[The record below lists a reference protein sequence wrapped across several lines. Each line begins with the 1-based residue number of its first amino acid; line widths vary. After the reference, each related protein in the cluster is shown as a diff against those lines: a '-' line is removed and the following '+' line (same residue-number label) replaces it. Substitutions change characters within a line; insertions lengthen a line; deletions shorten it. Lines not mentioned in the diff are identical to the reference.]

1 MARLNV
7 NPTRMILT
15 SLKKRLKTAVR
26 GHKLMK
32 DKRDELMK
40 RFIDIARENKVLR
53 DKVEEQIINVYA
65 GFTIANAVMSKE
77 VLEEALMY
85 PKQSVEVKVS
95 YANVMS
101 VEVPVLDFRYKNADS
116 SDIYPYGFANTSGE
130 LDGSIKNLSEV
141 FPVMLEL
148 AAMEKKV
155 ALLAEEIEKT
165 RRRVNALEYVM
176 IPQLQET
183 IKYIRMKLDENE
195 RGNQTR
201 LMKVK
206 DMMLKQAILEKQA
219 ATEEA
224 LQQYASH

>member
-1 MARLNV
+1 
-7 NPTRMILT
+7 MILT

-219 ATEEA
+219 VTEEA